1 MALKRLG
8 FSVGEVRRMSWR
20 DYVVYGDVL
29 AESLGS
35 EGAGDEP
42 KRATQADIDRLMG

>member
-8 FSVGEVRRMSWR
+8 FTIDEVRHMSWR

-29 AESLGS
+29 AESLDGDGD
-35 EGAGDEP
+35 GAEP